1 MFISLKKL
9 GYCRKFASISCKS
22 FCYPALDT
30 EKIYT
35 VVTQSILDRF
45 GKKFEWSVKSK
56 LMGLPPIES
65 TKVLIDSLDLPM
77 TPEEY
82 LAEAK
87 SKLEENFVHAELMPG
102 MSLCATNIKA

>member
-1 MFISLKKL
+1 
-9 GYCRKFASISCKS
+9 
-22 FCYPALDT
+22 
-30 EKIYT
+30 
-35 VVTQSILDRF
+35 
-45 GKKFEWSVKSK
+45 
-56 LMGLPPIES
+56 MGLPPIES